1 MENLK
6 TKVWASKSSIIGEIA
21 DVPDNWLDKFAAAE
35 PQNIR
40 KFTAARNSRL
50 VYRVAAILA
59 AIEARKYF
67 QGLSAGGNAAAAT
80 GEGFFPSSPSPVDF
94 STEDKEGGAE

>member
-1 MENLK
+1 MENHNI
-6 TKVWASKSSIIGEIA
+6 KVWASKSSIIDEIA

-50 VYRVAAILA
+50 VFRVAAILA
-59 AIEARKYF
+59 AIEERKYF
-67 QGLSAGGNAAAAT
+67 SGLSVDGDAVAAT
-80 GEGFFPSSPSPVDF
+80 DATVYPSSAASVDF
-94 STEDKEGGAE
+94 SQDDAEGGAR